1 MSYENLKLKNQLCFP
16 LYACSREIIKMYKP
30 HLDNIRL
37 TYTQY
42 IAMMV
47 LWEEESC
54 TVKELGQRLFLDSG
68 TLTPLLKRL
77 EQEGLVTRERSSED
91 ERSLI
96 VTITEKGTSLKDEAT
111 CIPTKMAEDLNL
123 SSEETQILYTLL
135 YKILDNNK

>member
-1 MSYENLKLKNQLCFP
+1 MNYDNLKLKNQLCFP

-30 HLDNIRL
+30 HLDHIGL

-47 LWEEESC
+47 LWEDESC
-54 TVKELGQRLFLDSG
+54 TVKELGQKLFLDSG

-77 EQEGLVTRERSSED
+77 EQEGLITRERSSED

-96 VTITEKGTSLKDEAT
+96 VTLTKKGTQLKDDAI
-111 CIPTKMAEDLNL
+111 CIPTKMAEDMNL
-123 SSEETQILYTLL
+123 SSEEAHILYTLL
-135 YKILDNNK
+135 YKLLDSNK